1 MQIKKATFK
10 QSASSL
16 FGCPKASFQ
25 EYAFIGRSNV
35 GKSSLIN
42 MLCNNNK
49 LAKTSSTPGKTQLIN
64 HFIINEEWYL
74 VDLPGYGFAK
84 TSKSSRA
91 KFETIIFDYCKKRET
106 LVCLFVLIDSRLTL
120 QKIDLE
126 FMLWCAE
133 TKIPFSII
141 YTKTDKNSKSE
152 LSRNIK
158 NIEKELLKAWQD
170 MPNSFVTSAEK
181 GVGKEELLEFI
192 AFQINE
198 TNTRLKNEKEFKKD
212 NPSIDI
218 N

>member
-64 HFIINEEWYL
+64 HFIVNEEWYL

-170 MPNSFVTSAEK
+170 MPNSFITSAEK
-181 GVGKEELLEFI
+181 GIGKDELLEFI

-198 TNTRLKNEKEFKKD
+198 TNTRLKNEKEFKKE

>member
-158 NIEKELLKAWQD
+158 IIEKELLKAWQD

>member
-16 FGCPKASFQ
+16 FGCPKAAFQ

-152 LSRNIK
+152 LSRNIT

-170 MPNSFVTSAEK
+170 MPNSFITSAEK
-181 GVGKEELLEFI
+181 GVGKDELLEFI